1 LSSFVS
7 RLGAFRILQ
16 TSRKEKPMS
25 YVRRSAALVPL
36 CLALL
41 GAPALAQAEKKV
53 LTVYTYGGFAGEY
66 GPGPTIKA
74 RFEDSCGCTLEWV
87 TTDDAGT
94 LFARLKL
101 EGASARA
108 DVVLGLDTNLTA
120 EAEATGLFAPHGVDL
135 AALDLPVEWSDAT
148 FVPFDWGWFAF
159 VYDETRLKTPPG
171 SLKDLVEAADG
182 PTIIIQD
189 PRTSTPGLGLLLWMR
204 EVYGEG
210 AAEAWRKLAPR
221 IVTVTQ
227 GWSEAYGLFLK
238 GEADMVLSYTT
249 SPAYHVSAEKETKYK
264 AAIFPEGHVLQIE
277 VAGVTESSDDPEL
290 ARSFLE
296 FMVSEPFQSAIP
308 EGNWMYPAKMAA
320 ALPAS
325 FETLG
330 KPAATLMPA
339 PAAIAENRRA
349 WVDEWLAAL
358 SR

>member
-1 LSSFVS
+1 MHCHVPEEPPHRYDR
-7 RLGAFRILQ
+7 RLRHKLTPQ
-16 TSRKEKPMS
+16 TR
-25 YVRRSAALVPL
+25 
-36 CLALL
+36 
-41 GAPALAQAEKKV
+41 
-53 LTVYTYGGFAGEY
+53 
-66 GPGPTIKA
+66 
-74 RFEDSCGCTLEWV
+74 
-87 TTDDAGT
+87 
-94 LFARLKL
+94 
-101 EGASARA
+101 
-108 DVVLGLDTNLTA
+108 VVLITD
-120 EAEATGLFAPHGVDL
+120 
-135 AALDLPVEWSDAT
+135 
-148 FVPFDWGWFAF
+148 
-159 VYDETRLKTPPG
+159 
-171 SLKDLVEAADG
+171 
-182 PTIIIQD
+182 
-189 PRTSTPGLGLLLWMR
+189 
-204 EVYGEG
+204 
-210 AAEAWRKLAPR
+210 AWRKLAPR

-249 SPAYHVSAEKETKYK
+249 SPAYHISAEKETKYK